1 MEKRQ
6 TIIIRKILKTKKKFT
21 TIIASFSN
29 TKRHCSSQRREQAHF
44 PHGKCRGTDR
54 GEEDSLGLGT
64 VILLPAPRAQV
75 KAHIEQEA
83 TSEQQRT
90 AEHQIQEIHRLVFQV
105 KGWDLVGF

>member
-1 MEKRQ
+1 MANNNHK
-6 TIIIRKILKTKKKFT
+6 KDFDSFFVFLKTKKKFT

-75 KAHIEQEA
+75 KARIETRSHI
-83 TSEQQRT
+83 
-90 AEHQIQEIHRLVFQV
+90 
-105 KGWDLVGF
+105 

>member
-1 MEKRQ
+1 MRLS
-6 TIIIRKILKTKKKFT
+6 RILRDT
-21 TIIASFSN
+21 AVP
-29 TKRHCSSQRREQAHF
+29 REGNKPTAF